1 MKVEIEIPEPPEG
14 WVFDGYRCAST
25 GEKIFDGRKWEE
37 NCRASGVT
45 ARRYPVAVKAK
56 PKWRPAILDHLAPGQ
71 WLSID
76 SSEVVNLTKTK
87 PAFTVCVWNCPDEI
101 NTIVINEPIQL
112 RGPEA
117 CWPTG
122 PVES

>member
-1 MKVEIEIPEPPEG
+1 MRRPVRRFLT
-14 WVFDGYRCAST
+14 V
-25 GEKIFDGRKWEE
+25 
-37 NCRASGVT
+37 ASGKKIAEHRGNREKVSS
-45 ARRYPVAVKAK
+45 RREAK

-76 SSEVVNLTKTK
+76 SGEVVNLTKTK
-87 PAFTVCVWNCPDEI
+87 PAFTVCVWNCPDRI